1 MSMQLKVNEK
11 EYTVTYKF
19 KAMYDSEFI
28 KEMFETFNNMNS
40 EDDNS
45 GIEMFAYLAQKT
57 TNMLLV
63 GLQEEHSQ
71 EFKTFDD
78 AMDLIQKYFT
88 ENEDNQDIN
97 MLGLYTELINTMSEE
112 EVNKISLPPPR
123 LRAVLDKYIPD
134 TDKYNTL
141 NLDKGMAF
149 EFGRK
154 EDLKEDEEE
163 GEPIE
168 IEEIKMH

>member
-1 MSMQLKVNEK
+1 MSMQLKVNDK

-88 ENEDNQDIN
+88 ENEDKQDIK
-97 MLGLYTELINTMSEE
+97 MLGLYTELINTMSEDGFLE
-112 EVNKISLPPPR
+112 RIGLV
-123 LRAVLDKYIPD
+123 DKKKQVKTPQD
-134 TDKYNTL
+134 HKKKTTTTSK
-141 NLDKGMAF
+141 K
-149 EFGRK
+149 
-154 EDLKEDEEE
+154 
-163 GEPIE
+163 
-168 IEEIKMH
+168 

>member
-1 MSMQLKVNEK
+1 MQLKVNEK

-88 ENEDNQDIN
+88 ENEVFASRLSSSRLEKRFN
-97 MLGLYTELINTMSEE
+97 MLGLYTELINTMSEDGFLE
-112 EVNKISLPPPR
+112 RIGLV
-123 LRAVLDKYIPD
+123 DK
-134 TDKYNTL
+134 
-141 NLDKGMAF
+141 
-149 EFGRK
+149 K
-154 EDLKEDEEE
+154 EQVKTPQDHK
-163 GEPIE
+163 
-168 IEEIKMH
+168 KKTTTTSKK

>member
-1 MSMQLKVNEK
+1 MSMQLKVNDK
-11 EYTVTYKF
+11 EYTVTYGF
-19 KAMYDSEFI
+19 RAMYDSEFI

-97 MLGLYTELINTMSEE
+97 MLGLYTELINTMSEDGFLE
-112 EVNKISLPPPR
+112 RIGLV
-123 LRAVLDKYIPD
+123 DKKKQVKTPQD
-134 TDKYNTL
+134 HKKKTTTTSK
-141 NLDKGMAF
+141 K
-149 EFGRK
+149 
-154 EDLKEDEEE
+154 
-163 GEPIE
+163 
-168 IEEIKMH
+168 